1 MNKSVLTYISTLAIL
16 ILFTNCN
23 TVSMQ
28 NNHKKANKLI
38 NESSP
43 YLLQHAYNPV
53 DWYPWGEEALAK
65 AQKENKLLIISVG
78 YAACHWCHVM
88 EHESFEDSTVAQI
101 MNEHF
106 VSIKVDREERPDV
119 DDVYMTAAQLI
130 SGRGGWPLNAIAL
143 PDGRPVFAG
152 TYYPKKEWV
161 GILNQIVKI
170 KNENPDRLEQTATQL
185 TSGINNSNIIE
196 VKDSAFDF
204 SKEDLMAS
212 VSKGKVLYDK
222 TYGGRSG
229 APKFPMP
236 NVYEFLM
243 KYYWYTGDQ
252 EAWDITKIS
261 LDKMAKGG
269 IYDQL
274 GGGFARYSVDAF
286 WLVPHF
292 EKMLYDNAQ
301 LVSIYAQAY
310 QINKDAYY
318 KEIIENT
325 LSFVERE
332 LYDEGKGF
340 YSSLDADSEGEEGK
354 FYVWSENEIDSI
366 LGEDEDTK
374 AFKEYYDVSAGG
386 NWEHTNI
393 LNIVKDK
400 AEIIEKYGLN
410 AEAFESLITE
420 SKSKLFEAR
429 STRIRPGLDDKV
441 LTSWNA
447 LMISGYTDAYK
458 ALGDEAYLDRAVQ
471 TMNFLLDNQMQ
482 DDGRLNRNYKDGVSS
497 INAFLDDYALLTKA
511 LVDLYQVSFDTKWLD
526 TADKLVRYTIE
537 HFYNAETKM
546 FDYTSKL
553 DPPLIAKKAEYNDNV
568 IPASNSAMA
577 RALFSLGTLKY
588 NTDHLDKAQQ
598 MMANMLPQVTGSEY
612 LSFYSNWMQLL
623 FDFTKAPYEIAIVG
637 ENADAIRKE
646 ISKHYLANSIILG
659 NSTEDTDLDL
669 LKDKYVDDL
678 TMIYVCQNKVCK
690 MPVTEVEKA
699 LELITP

>member
-1 MNKSVLTYISTLAIL
+1 ME
-16 ILFTNCN
+16 
-23 TVSMQ
+23 

-53 DWYPWGEEALAK
+53 DWYPWGEEALEKAK
-65 AQKENKLLIISVG
+65 KEDKLLIISVG

-88 EHESFEDSTVAQI
+88 EHESFEDSAVAKV
-101 MNEHF
+101 MNDNF
-106 VSIKVDREERPDV
+106 ISIKVDREERPDV

-152 TYYPKKEWV
+152 TYYPKNEWMR
-161 GILNQIVKI
+161 ILDQIVKI
-170 KNENPDRLEQTATQL
+170 KNDNPDRLEQTATQL

-204 SKEDLMAS
+204 SKEDMATY
-212 VSKGKVLYDK
+212 VDRAKVLYDK
-222 TYGGRSG
+222 NYGGRSG

-243 KYYWYTGDQ
+243 KYYWYTGDE

-274 GGGFARYSVDAF
+274 GGGFARYSVDSF

-292 EKMLYDNAQ
+292 EKMLYDNGQ
-301 LVSIYAQAY
+301 LLSVYAQAY
-310 QINKDAYY
+310 QINKDPYY

-325 LSFVERE
+325 IGFVERE
-332 LYDEGKGF
+332 LYKEGEGF

-354 FYVWSENEIDSI
+354 FYVWSEAEIDSI
-366 LGEDEDTK
+366 LGDPYG
-374 AFKEYYDVSAGG
+374 ASIFKEYFDVSADG

-393 LNIVKDK
+393 LNIIKDK
-400 AEIIEKYGLN
+400 GSHATKFNLTEEEFD
-410 AEAFESLITE
+410 ALITE
-420 SKSKLFEAR
+420 QKSKLFEAR
-429 STRIRPGLDDKV
+429 SQRIRPGLDDKV

-447 LMISGYTDAYK
+447 LMISGLTDAYK
-458 ALGDEAYLDRAVQ
+458 ALGEDAYLNRAKQ
-471 TMNFLLDNQMQ
+471 TMQFLLDTQMQ

-511 LVDLYQVSFDTKWLD
+511 LLDLYQVSFDSKWLD
-526 TADKLVRYTIE
+526 TADKLVEYVIE
-537 HFYNAETKM
+537 HFYNEETKM

-577 RALFSLGTLKY
+577 RALLGLGTIRY
-588 NTDHLDKAQQ
+588 NTDHIDKAQQ
-598 MMANMLPQVTGSEY
+598 MMANMLPQVAGSEY

-623 FDFTKAPYEIAIVG
+623 FDFTKAPYEIAVVG
-637 ENADAIRKE
+637 EDADDIRKA
-646 ISKHYLANSIILG
+646 IATNYLANSILLG
-659 NSTEDTDLDL
+659 STVEDTELDL
-669 LKDKYVDDL
+669 LKDKYVEDL

-690 MPVTEVEKA
+690 LPVTEIEKA
-699 LELITP
+699 LELVTP